1 MDTVLG
7 SIEKGCKRRKCM
19 DTLIQD
25 VVQCYTTDQRYEN
38 FYYFCVC
45 VARLLVLVAWY
56 LSD

>member
-25 VVQCYTTDQRYEN
+25 VVAIPPIKGMKI
-38 FYYFCVC
+38 FIIFVS
-45 VARLLVLVAWY
+45 VLRGYWCW
-56 LSD
+56 